1 MSIYTPLPFEQ
12 VEDLAK
18 AIDVTPLF
26 YGLFNLE
33 PVFGFRI
40 NKTNQ
45 LAVSI
50 FNIKTSTISNEQTF
64 LTEDMITF
72 MHEMVSKHKNDIM
85 NVKNNDITIRL
96 VDHNVQNLSY
106 WVRMEAANE
115 IHNLRVELQIA
126 KAELYTA
133 KAQNS

>member
-96 VDHNVQNLSY
+96 VDHNVPNLSY

-126 KAELYTA
+126 KAELYAA